1 MFWGKKG
8 LYIKKEKAK
17 AKREQI
23 KSVLQ
28 LPDELYKKYNK
39 RLDLPKYIVGNQDLF
54 DWLKQLIL
62 NNLRLVSESWIWKN
76 LEFTMKCK
84 REYNHDLR
92 NQLMHNLRG
101 IEENDLL
108 SYLKGYFEDSEDQEE
123 TEDIPTVFR
132 DKIKIKFVAILSQV
146 FLTEDGESLIE
157 NEVKNYL
164 QEELNFL
171 SERLK

>member
-1 MFWGKKG
+1 
-8 LYIKKEKAK
+8 
-17 AKREQI
+17 
-23 KSVLQ
+23 
-28 LPDELYKKYNK
+28 
-39 RLDLPKYIVGNQDLF
+39 
-54 DWLKQLIL
+54 
-62 NNLRLVSESWIWKN
+62 
-76 LEFTMKCK
+76 
-84 REYNHDLR
+84 
-92 NQLMHNLRG
+92 MHNLRG